1 MTSGPLNLQGEWAR
15 LLVAGL
21 VRLGARD
28 FVVSPGSRSTPLALA
43 LLAEQN
49 ERGAQVRVHSV
60 IDERAAGFFAL
71 GLARSTGVAPVLI
84 CTSGTAPAHYY
95 PALIEAYEARLPLLV
110 LSADRPPELQE
121 VGAAQ
126 TIRQNELFGQFVA
139 YCTDL
144 GAASARSGSFE
155 ALAHKLELAWSTAE
169 SSARPVHLN
178 APFYKPLE
186 PGATTGEQEQALRA
200 RVELLLSELP
210 RFHAGELRSGKAAEL
225 LEGAL
230 AESRRPLFVLGVL
243 GSEERIKVEE
253 VLAREA
259 SARGLDVEEL
269 AIWSEVA
276 SGSPHRLDL
285 EVALRAG
292 GAHLEPDCV
301 FQFGARTC
309 SSRYLEWL
317 ARTRPKTVLVQEHE
331 PLDPTRSATLNLSLP
346 LKSLELPRAGAR
358 PARDSSFLEATGAL
372 SERVRRELDERLF
385 GPLPSSPKTRGEP
398 ELEEAR
404 AVALI
409 ARALPQSELFVGN
422 SLPLRITS
430 AVLPRARAT
439 APPLRRI
446 FVQRGVNGIDGL
458 MAGAAGLA
466 SAPGE
471 GPVSLFLGDVSAAHD
486 LGALA
491 LLRETARPVW
501 VWIFDNGG
509 GHIFDQLPLGK
520 NPPEGYELWRT
531 PPRLDFAAIAAAYGL
546 LSFAVESEEALKDLL
561 ASFFERARERSA
573 VTRVRTRST
582 SANEFLDSIRPS
594 ERG

>member
-1 MTSGPLNLQGEWAR
+1 MTSGPANLQGEWAR

-43 LLAEQN
+43 LLSEQA
-49 ERGAQVRVHSV
+49 ERGDRLRIHSV
-60 IDERAAGFFAL
+60 IDERAAAFFAL

-84 CTSGTAPAHYY
+84 CTSGTAAAHYY
-95 PALIEAYEARLPLLV
+95 PALIEAYETRLPLLV

-126 TIRQNELFGQFVA
+126 TIRQNELFGHFVA
-139 YCTDL
+139 YCADL
-144 GAASARSGSFE
+144 GAASPRTGSFE
-155 ALAHKLELAWSTAE
+155 ALSHKLELAWSTAE
-169 SSARPVHLN
+169 RDTRPVHLN

-186 PGATTGEQEQALRA
+186 PGALAGELEQALRA
-200 RVELLLSELP
+200 RVDQLLAELP
-210 RFHAGELRSGKAAEL
+210 RLHAGELRSGKAAEL

-243 GSEERIKVEE
+243 GPEERAKVDEL
-253 VLAREA
+253 LAREA
-259 SARGLDVEEL
+259 SARGLSAEEL
-269 AIWSEVA
+269 AVWSEIA

-292 GAHLEPDCV
+292 GAALDPDCV
-301 FQFGARTC
+301 FQFGARIC

-317 ARTRPKTVLVQEHE
+317 SRTRPTTVLVQGHDH
-331 PLDPTRSATLNLSLP
+331 LDPTRSATLNLSLP
-346 LKSLELPRAGAR
+346 LERLELPLARTRPPRDSAFIEAAGALR
-358 PARDSSFLEATGAL
+358 
-372 SERVRRELDERLF
+372 ERARRELDQRLF
-385 GPLPSSPKTRGEP
+385 GFPPSLPKLPGEP
-398 ELEEAR
+398 ALEEAR

-422 SLPLRITS
+422 SLPLRVAS
-430 AVLPRARAT
+430 AVLPRARAA

-458 MAGAAGLA
+458 LAGAAGLA

-471 GPVSLFLGDVSAAHD
+471 GPVSLFLGDVSATHD
-486 LGALA
+486 LGSLA
-491 LLRETARPVW
+491 LLRGTARPVW

-520 NPPEGYELWRT
+520 NPPKGYELWQT

-546 LSFAVESEEALKDLL
+546 LSFTVESEEALEDLL
-561 ASFFERARERSA
+561 GGFFERARHRSA
-573 VTRVRTRST
+573 VIRVRTRST

-594 ERG
+594 ERS